1 MNWKDYK
8 SLKIGSYQLKK
19 LVRATDGAILFDIS
33 RPQPETW
40 FEIEYDGSQSSIFV
54 GTLFAGYFGGNVEIS
69 WGTEKQTVTLPS
81 GGQGLQIRH
90 DNIYGRMT
98 IRFSSPGEFFIP
110 SLTSR
115 TMLGIT
121 TLRDGGN
128 NLRFRNA
135 LDSSGATKPGT
146 FNWTNLNTID
156 LSRCTT
162 VPYLTQQNY
171 FDYNTSLSRILIPK
185 DMESQ
190 FLGNTNWNKY
200 SDKYVLV

>member
-19 LVRATDGAILFDIS
+19 LVRASDGAILFDIS
-33 RPQPETW
+33 RPQPENW
-40 FEIEYDGSQSSIFV
+40 FEIEYNGNQSSVFV
-54 GTLFAGYFGGNVEIS
+54 GTLYAGYFGGDVEIS
-69 WGTEKQTVTLPS
+69 WGTEKQTVNVPS
-81 GGQGLQIRH
+81 GGQGT
-90 DNIYGRMT
+90 T
-98 IRFSSPGEFFIP
+98 IRKDGISGTMKIRFGWPSEFFIP
-110 SLTSR
+110 NLTSR
-115 TMLGIT
+115 TMLGIEV
-121 TLRDGGN
+121 LRDGGN

-135 LDSSGATKPGT
+135 LDSGGATRPGT

-171 FDYNTSLSRILIPK
+171 FDYNTSINRILIPT

-190 FLGNTNWNKY
+190 FLGNANWNKY
-200 SDKYVLV
+200 SSLFVLV